1 MFLEIITPQGILFS
15 GDVVSASLPGTAGR
29 FTILNHHAPIVSVLE
44 AGKVLV
50 ETETDKQEFEIA
62 GGFVEQH
69 DNNIIICA
77 E

>member
-1 MFLEIITPQGILFS
+1 MFLEIITPQGNLFS
-15 GDVVSASLPGTAGR
+15 GEVISASLPGKAGR

-44 AGKVLV
+44 AGKVLIEAV
-50 ETETDKQEFEIA
+50 TGKQELEIA

>member
-1 MFLEIITPQGILFS
+1 MFLEIITPQGTLFS

-50 ETETDKQEFEIA
+50 EAETDKQEFEIA

>member
-15 GDVVSASLPGTAGR
+15 GDAVSASLPGTAGR

-50 ETETDKQEFEIA
+50 EAETGKQEFEIA

-69 DNNIIICA
+69 SNNIIICA